1 MSRAQLFAD
10 ELTPHILAGHSSP
23 PFFKRG
29 PAPLAKLVFFAIV
42 SLAMLVSDLN
52 MRYLDGF
59 RKGLSVLAYPLQMA
73 AASPADFVRNASDYF
88 ASLVRLQIE
97 NKDLKARQLK
107 GAERLLRLDQ
117 LEQENRHLRAL
128 LEARDKQSARS
139 VVAEIMYTA
148 KDPFSRKVILDKG
161 AQAGIEAGQAV
172 VDDVGVIGQITRV
185 FPMQSELTLLT
196 DKDQAIPVMIV
207 RTGMRAVLFGSG
219 NGLMELRYL
228 AANADVQA
236 GDKVVTSGLDG
247 VFLAGLP
254 VAIVAR
260 VERDQ
265 AQAFAR
271 IPCLPAAGVEQFS
284 HVLVLGHRESLP
296 PRPPEAE
303 PVAGKSG
310 KGRKARAP
318 KE

>member
-1 MSRAQLFAD
+1 
-10 ELTPHILAGHSSP
+10 
-23 PFFKRG
+23 
-29 PAPLAKLVFFAIV
+29 
-42 SLAMLVSDLN
+42 MLVSDLN

-97 NKDLKARQLK
+97 NKDLKARQLR

-254 VAIVAR
+254 VATVAR

-284 HVLVLGHRESLP
+284 HVLVLGHRERLP

-303 PVAGKSG
+303 PVTGKSG

>member
-1 MSRAQLFAD
+1 
-10 ELTPHILAGHSSP
+10 
-23 PFFKRG
+23 
-29 PAPLAKLVFFAIV
+29 
-42 SLAMLVSDLN
+42 MLVSDLN

-97 NKDLKARQLK
+97 NKDLKARQLR

-254 VAIVAR
+254 VATVAR

-303 PVAGKSG
+303 PVTGKSG

>member
-1 MSRAQLFAD
+1 MV
-10 ELTPHILAGHSSP
+10 GHSPP

-29 PAPLAKLVFFAIV
+29 PAPLAKLVFFV
-42 SLAMLVSDLN
+42 VLSLALLVSDLN
-52 MRYLDGF
+52 LRYLDAF
-59 RKGLSVLAYPLQMA
+59 RQGLSVLAYPLQMA
-73 AASPADFVRNASDYF
+73 AATPADVVRNASNYF

-97 NKDLKARQLK
+97 NKELKRRQLA
-107 GAERLLRLDQ
+107 GAERALRLDE
-117 LEQENRHLRAL
+117 LELENRRLRTL
-128 LEARDKQSARS
+128 LEARERQPIKS

-207 RTGMRAVLFGSG
+207 RSGLRAVLFGSG

-228 AANADVQA
+228 AANADVQP

-247 VFLAGLP
+247 VFVSGLP
-254 VAIVAR
+254 VATVVK

-265 AQAFAR
+265 AQTFAR

-284 HVLVLGHRESLP
+284 HVLVLGNRESLP
-296 PRPPEAE
+296 PRPPEPE
-303 PVAGKSG
+303 VINKGKS
-310 KGRKARAP
+310 KGRNKARA

>member
-1 MSRAQLFAD
+1 MV
-10 ELTPHILAGHSSP
+10 GHSPP

-29 PAPLAKLVFFAIV
+29 PAPLAKLVFFVIV
-42 SLAMLVSDLN
+42 SLALLISDLN
-52 MRYLDGF
+52 LCYLDAF
-59 RKGLSVLAYPLQMA
+59 RQGLSVLAYPLQMA
-73 AASPADFVRNASDYF
+73 AATPADFVRNASNYF
-88 ASLVRLQIE
+88 SSLVRLQIE
-97 NKDLKARQLK
+97 NKELKSRQLQ

-128 LEARDKQSARS
+128 LEARERQPVKS

-161 AQAGIEAGQAV
+161 DQAGIAAGQAV
-172 VDDVGVIGQITRV
+172 VDESGVIGQITRV

-207 RTGMRAVLFGSG
+207 RSGLRAVLFGSG

-228 AANADVQA
+228 AANADVQP

-254 VAIVAR
+254 VATVAK

-265 AQAFAR
+265 AQTFAR

-284 HVLVLGHRESLP
+284 HVLVLGHRENLP

-303 PVAGKSG
+303 VINKGKG
-310 KGRKARAP
+310 AKGRKAKAG

>member
-1 MSRAQLFAD
+1 MV
-10 ELTPHILAGHSSP
+10 GHSPP

-29 PAPLAKLVFFAIV
+29 PAPLAKLVFFVIV
-42 SLAMLVSDLN
+42 SLALLISDLN
-52 MRYLDGF
+52 LRYLDAF
-59 RKGLSVLAYPLQMA
+59 RQGLSVLAYPLQMA
-73 AASPADFVRNASDYF
+73 AATPADFVRNASNYF
-88 ASLVRLQIE
+88 SSLVRLQIE
-97 NKDLKARQLK
+97 NKDLKSRQLQ

-128 LEARDKQSARS
+128 LEARERQPVKS

-161 AQAGIEAGQAV
+161 DQAGIAAGQAV
-172 VDDVGVIGQITRV
+172 VDESGVIGQITRV

-207 RTGMRAVLFGSG
+207 RSGLRAVLFGSG

-228 AANADVQA
+228 AANADVQP

-254 VAIVAR
+254 VATVAK

-265 AQAFAR
+265 AQTFAR

-284 HVLVLGHRESLP
+284 HVLVLGHRENLP

-303 PVAGKSG
+303 VINKGKG
-310 KGRKARAP
+310 AKGRKAKAG

>member
-1 MSRAQLFAD
+1 VV
-10 ELTPHILAGHSSP
+10 GHSPP

-29 PAPLAKLVFFAIV
+29 PAPLAKLVFFVIV
-42 SLAMLVSDLN
+42 SLALLISDLN
-52 MRYLDGF
+52 LRYLDAF
-59 RKGLSVLAYPLQMA
+59 RQGLSVLAYPLQMA
-73 AASPADFVRNASDYF
+73 AATPADFVRNASNYF
-88 ASLVRLQIE
+88 SSLVRLQIE
-97 NKDLKARQLK
+97 NKELKSRQLQ

-128 LEARDKQSARS
+128 LEARERQPVKS

-161 AQAGIEAGQAV
+161 DQAGIAAGQAV
-172 VDDVGVIGQITRV
+172 VDESGVIGQITRV

-207 RTGMRAVLFGSG
+207 RSGLRAVLFGSG

-228 AANADVQA
+228 AANADVQP

-254 VAIVAR
+254 VATVAK

-265 AQAFAR
+265 AQTFAR

-284 HVLVLGHRESLP
+284 HVLVLGHRENLP

-303 PVAGKSG
+303 VINKGKG
-310 KGRKARAP
+310 AKGRKAKAG

>member
-1 MSRAQLFAD
+1 MV
-10 ELTPHILAGHSSP
+10 GHSPP

-29 PAPLAKLVFFAIV
+29 PAPLAKLVFFV
-42 SLAMLVSDLN
+42 VLSLALLVSDLN
-52 MRYLDGF
+52 LRYLDAF
-59 RKGLSVLAYPLQMA
+59 RQGLSVLAYPLQMA
-73 AASPADFVRNASDYF
+73 AATPADVVRNASNYF

-97 NKDLKARQLK
+97 NKELKRRQLE
-107 GAERLLRLDQ
+107 GAERALRLDE
-117 LEQENRHLRAL
+117 LELENRRLRTL
-128 LEARDKQSARS
+128 LDARERQPVKS

-161 AQAGIEAGQAV
+161 AQAGIEPGQAV

-207 RTGMRAVLFGSG
+207 RSGLRAVLFGSG

-228 AANADVQA
+228 AANADVQP

-247 VFLAGLP
+247 VFVSGLP
-254 VAIVAR
+254 VATVAK

-265 AQAFAR
+265 AQTFAR
-271 IPCLPAAGVEQFS
+271 IPCLPAAGVEQYS
-284 HVLVLGHRESLP
+284 HVLVLGNRESLP
-296 PRPPEAE
+296 PRPPEPE
-303 PVAGKSG
+303 VINKGKS
-310 KGRKARAP
+310 KGRNKARA

>member
-1 MSRAQLFAD
+1 MV
-10 ELTPHILAGHSSP
+10 GHSPP

-29 PAPLAKLVFFAIV
+29 PAPLAKLVFFVIV
-42 SLAMLVSDLN
+42 SLALLISDLN
-52 MRYLDGF
+52 LRYLDAF
-59 RKGLSVLAYPLQMA
+59 RQGLSVLAYPLQMA
-73 AASPADFVRNASDYF
+73 AATPADFVRNASNYF
-88 ASLVRLQIE
+88 SSLVRLQIE
-97 NKDLKARQLK
+97 NKELKSRQLQ

-128 LEARDKQSARS
+128 LEARERQPVKS

-161 AQAGIEAGQAV
+161 DQAGIAAGQAV
-172 VDDVGVIGQITRV
+172 VDESGVIGQITRV

-207 RTGMRAVLFGSG
+207 RSGLRAVLFGSG

-228 AANADVQA
+228 AANADVQP

-254 VAIVAR
+254 VATVAK

-265 AQAFAR
+265 AQTFAR

-284 HVLVLGHRESLP
+284 HVLVLGQRESLP
-296 PRPPEAE
+296 PRPPEPE
-303 PVAGKSG
+303 LINKGKSG
-310 KGRKARAP
+310 KGRKARAG

>member
-1 MSRAQLFAD
+1 
-10 ELTPHILAGHSSP
+10 LAGHSPP

-29 PAPLAKLVFFAIV
+29 PAPLAKLVFFVIV

-128 LEARDKQSARS
+128 LDARDKQSAKS

-172 VDDVGVIGQITRV
+172 VDDIGVIGQITRV

-207 RTGMRAVLFGSG
+207 RTGLRAVLFGSG

-254 VAIVAR
+254 VATVAR

>member
-1 MSRAQLFAD
+1 MV
-10 ELTPHILAGHSSP
+10 GHSPP

-29 PAPLAKLVFFAIV
+29 PAPLAKLVFFGLV
-42 SLAMLVSDLN
+42 SLALLISDLN
-52 MRYLDGF
+52 LRYLDAF
-59 RKGLSVLAYPLQMA
+59 RQGLSVLAYPLQMA
-73 AASPADFVRNASDYF
+73 AATPADFVRNASNYF
-88 ASLVRLQIE
+88 SSLVRLQIE
-97 NKDLKARQLK
+97 NKELKSRQLQ

-128 LEARDKQSARS
+128 LEARERQPVKS

-161 AQAGIEAGQAV
+161 DQAGIAAGQAV
-172 VDDVGVIGQITRV
+172 VDESGVIGQITRV

-207 RTGMRAVLFGSG
+207 RSGLRAVLFGSG

-228 AANADVQA
+228 AANADVQP
-236 GDKVVTSGLDG
+236 GDRVVTSGLDG
-247 VFLAGLP
+247 VFLPGLP
-254 VAIVAR
+254 VATVVK

-265 AQAFAR
+265 AQTFAR

-284 HVLVLGHRESLP
+284 HVLVLGHRENLP

-303 PVAGKSG
+303 VINKGKG
-310 KGRKARAP
+310 AKGRKAKAG

>member
-1 MSRAQLFAD
+1 MV
-10 ELTPHILAGHSSP
+10 GHSPP

-29 PAPLAKLVFFAIV
+29 PAPLAKLVFFVLV
-42 SLAMLVSDLN
+42 SLALLISDLN
-52 MRYLDGF
+52 LRYLDAF
-59 RKGLSVLAYPLQMA
+59 RKGLSVLAYPMQMA
-73 AASPADFVRNASDYF
+73 AATPADFVRNASDYF

-97 NKDLKARQLK
+97 NKELKRQQLQ

-117 LEQENRHLRAL
+117 IEQENRHLREL
-128 LEARDKQSARS
+128 LEVRERQKVNT

-161 AQAGIEAGQAV
+161 TQAGIEAGQAV
-172 VDDVGVIGQITRV
+172 VDNVGVVGQITRV

-207 RTGMRAVLFGSG
+207 RSGLRAVLFGSG

-228 AANADVQA
+228 AANADVQP

-247 VFLAGLP
+247 VFQSGLP
-254 VAIVAR
+254 VATVAR

-284 HVLVLGHRESLP
+284 HVLVLGQRANVL
-296 PRPPEAE
+296 PRPPEPE
-303 PVAGKSG
+303 VINKG
-310 KGRKARAP
+310 KGRKSRAV
-318 KE
+318 KD

>member
-1 MSRAQLFAD
+1 MV
-10 ELTPHILAGHSSP
+10 GHSTP

-29 PAPLAKLVFFAIV
+29 PAPLAKLVFFVIV
-42 SLAMLVSDLN
+42 SLGLLVSDLN
-52 MRYLDGF
+52 LRYLDAF
-59 RKGLSVLAYPLQMA
+59 RQGLSVLAYPLQMA
-73 AASPADFVRNASDYF
+73 AATPADFVRNASNYF

-97 NKDLKARQLK
+97 NKDLKARQLQ

-117 LEQENRHLRAL
+117 IEQENRHLRAL
-128 LEARDKQSARS
+128 LDARERQAVKS

-148 KDPFSRKVILDKG
+148 KDPFSRTVILDKG

-172 VDDVGVIGQITRV
+172 VDDAGVIGQITRV
-185 FPMQSELTLLT
+185 FPMQAELTLLT

-207 RTGMRAVLFGSG
+207 RNGLRAVLFGSG

-228 AANADVQA
+228 AANADIQP

-254 VAIVAR
+254 VATVAR

-265 AQAFAR
+265 AQTFAR

-284 HVLVLGHRESLP
+284 HVLVLGQRESLP
-296 PRPPEAE
+296 PRPPEPE
-303 PVAGKSG
+303 LINKGKSG
-310 KGRKARAP
+310 KGRKARAG

>member
-1 MSRAQLFAD
+1 MVGNS
-10 ELTPHILAGHSSP
+10 PP

-29 PAPLAKLVFFAIV
+29 PAPLAKLVFFVIV

-52 MRYLDGF
+52 LRYLDAF
-59 RKGLSVLAYPLQMA
+59 RQGLSVLAYPLQMA
-73 AASPADFVRNASDYF
+73 AATPADFVRNASDYF

-97 NKDLKARQLK
+97 NKELKARQLK
-107 GAERLLRLDQ
+107 GAERLLLLDQ
-117 LEQENRHLRAL
+117 IEQENRHLRAL
-128 LEARDKQSARS
+128 LEARERQAVKST
-139 VVAEIMYTA
+139 VAEIIYTA

-161 AQAGIEAGQAV
+161 AQMGIEAGQAV
-172 VDDVGVIGQITRV
+172 VDETGVIGQITRV
-185 FPMQSELTLLT
+185 FPMQAELTLLT

-207 RTGMRAVLFGSG
+207 RNGLRAVLFGSG

-228 AANADVQA
+228 AANADVQP

-247 VFLAGLP
+247 VFLPGLP
-254 VAIVAR
+254 FATVAK

-265 AQAFAR
+265 AQTFAR
-271 IPCLPAAGVEQFS
+271 IPCLPAAGVEQFG
-284 HVLVLGHRESLP
+284 HVLVLGHREALP

-303 PVAGKSG
+303 VINKGKAG
-310 KGRKARAP
+310 KGRRARAG

>member
-1 MSRAQLFAD
+1 
-10 ELTPHILAGHSSP
+10 
-23 PFFKRG
+23 
-29 PAPLAKLVFFAIV
+29 
-42 SLAMLVSDLN
+42 
-52 MRYLDGF
+52 
-59 RKGLSVLAYPLQMA
+59 MA
-73 AASPADFVRNASDYF
+73 AATPADFVRNASNYF
-88 ASLVRLQIE
+88 SSLVRLQIE
-97 NKDLKARQLK
+97 NKELKSRQLQ

-128 LEARDKQSARS
+128 LEARERQPVKS

-161 AQAGIEAGQAV
+161 DQAGIAAGQAV
-172 VDDVGVIGQITRV
+172 VDESGVIGQITRV

-207 RTGMRAVLFGSG
+207 RSGLRAVLFGSG

-254 VAIVAR
+254 VATVAK

-265 AQAFAR
+265 AQTFAR

-284 HVLVLGHRESLP
+284 HVLVLGQRESLP
-296 PRPPEAE
+296 PRPPEPE
-303 PVAGKSG
+303 LINKGKSG
-310 KGRKARAP
+310 KGRKARAG

>member
-1 MSRAQLFAD
+1 MV
-10 ELTPHILAGHSSP
+10 GHSPP

-29 PAPLAKLVFFAIV
+29 PAPLAKLVFFGLV
-42 SLAMLVSDLN
+42 SLALLVSDLN
-52 MRYLDGF
+52 LRYLEAF
-59 RKGLSVLAYPLQMA
+59 RQGLSVLAYPLQMA
-73 AASPADFVRNASDYF
+73 AATPADFVRNASDYF
-88 ASLVRLQIE
+88 SSLVRLQIE
-97 NKDLKARQLK
+97 NKELKSRQLQ
-107 GAERLLRLDQ
+107 GAERMLRLEQ
-117 LEQENRHLRAL
+117 LELENRHLRSL
-128 LEARDKQSARS
+128 LDARERQPVKS

-161 AQAGIEAGQAV
+161 DQAGIAAGQAV
-172 VDDVGVIGQITRV
+172 VDESGVIGQITRV

-207 RTGMRAVLFGSG
+207 RSGLRAVLFGSG

-228 AANADVQA
+228 AANADVQP
-236 GDKVVTSGLDG
+236 GDRVVTSGLDG
-247 VFLAGLP
+247 VFLPGLP
-254 VAIVAR
+254 VATVVK

-265 AQAFAR
+265 AQTFAR

-284 HVLVLGHRESLP
+284 HVLVLGHRENLP

-303 PVAGKSG
+303 VINKG
-310 KGRKARAP
+310 KGAKARKARAA

>member
-1 MSRAQLFAD
+1 MV
-10 ELTPHILAGHSSP
+10 GHSPP

-29 PAPLAKLVFFAIV
+29 PAPLAKLVFFVIV
-42 SLAMLVSDLN
+42 SLALLLSDLN
-52 MRYLDGF
+52 LRYLDGF
-59 RKGLSVLAYPLQMA
+59 RQGRSVLAYPLQMA
-73 AASPADFVRNASDYF
+73 AATPADFVRNASNYF
-88 ASLVRLQIE
+88 SSLVRLQIE
-97 NKDLKARQLK
+97 NKELKSRQLQ

-128 LEARDKQSARS
+128 LEARERQPVKS

-161 AQAGIEAGQAV
+161 DQAGIAAGQAV
-172 VDDVGVIGQITRV
+172 VDESGVIGQITRV

-207 RTGMRAVLFGSG
+207 RSGLRAVLFGSG

-228 AANADVQA
+228 AANADVQP

-254 VAIVAR
+254 VATVAK

-265 AQAFAR
+265 AQTFAR

-284 HVLVLGHRESLP
+284 HVLVLGHRENLP

-303 PVAGKSG
+303 VINKGKG
-310 KGRKARAP
+310 AKGRKAKAG

>member
-1 MSRAQLFAD
+1 MV
-10 ELTPHILAGHSSP
+10 GHSPP

-29 PAPLAKLVFFAIV
+29 PAPLAKLVFFGLV
-42 SLAMLVSDLN
+42 SLALLVSDLN
-52 MRYLDGF
+52 LRYLEAF
-59 RKGLSVLAYPLQMA
+59 RQGLSVLAYPLQMA
-73 AASPADFVRNASDYF
+73 AATPADFVRNASDYF
-88 ASLVRLQIE
+88 SSLVRLQIE
-97 NKDLKARQLK
+97 NKELKSRQLQ
-107 GAERLLRLDQ
+107 GAERMLRLEQ
-117 LEQENRHLRAL
+117 LELENRHLRSL
-128 LEARDKQSARS
+128 LDARERQPVKS

-161 AQAGIEAGQAV
+161 DQAGIAAGQAV
-172 VDDVGVIGQITRV
+172 VDESGVIGQITRV

-207 RTGMRAVLFGSG
+207 RSGLRAVLFGSG

-228 AANADVQA
+228 AANADVQP

-247 VFLAGLP
+247 VFLPGLP
-254 VAIVAR
+254 VATVVK

-265 AQAFAR
+265 AQTFAR

-284 HVLVLGHRESLP
+284 HVLVLGHRENLP
-296 PRPPEAE
+296 PRPPEPEAINK
-303 PVAGKSG
+303 GKGG
-310 KGRKARAP
+310 KGRKARAA

>member
-1 MSRAQLFAD
+1 MV
-10 ELTPHILAGHSSP
+10 GHSPP

-29 PAPLAKLVFFAIV
+29 PAPLAKLVFFVIV
-42 SLAMLVSDLN
+42 SLALLISDLN
-52 MRYLDGF
+52 LRYLDAF
-59 RKGLSVLAYPLQMA
+59 RQGLSVLAYPLQMA
-73 AASPADFVRNASDYF
+73 AATPADFVRNASNYF
-88 ASLVRLQIE
+88 SSLVRLQIE
-97 NKDLKARQLK
+97 NKELKSRQLQ

-128 LEARDKQSARS
+128 LEARERQPVKS

-161 AQAGIEAGQAV
+161 DQAGIAPGQAV
-172 VDDVGVIGQITRV
+172 VDESGVIGQITRV

-207 RTGMRAVLFGSG
+207 RSGLRAVLFGSG

-228 AANADVQA
+228 AANADVQP

-254 VAIVAR
+254 VATVAK

-265 AQAFAR
+265 AQTFAR

-284 HVLVLGHRESLP
+284 HVLVLGHRENLP

-303 PVAGKSG
+303 VINKGKG
-310 KGRKARAP
+310 AKGRKAKAG

>member
-1 MSRAQLFAD
+1 VV
-10 ELTPHILAGHSSP
+10 GHSPP

-29 PAPLAKLVFFAIV
+29 PAPLAKLVFFVIV
-42 SLAMLVSDLN
+42 SLALLISDLN
-52 MRYLDGF
+52 LRYLDAF
-59 RKGLSVLAYPLQMA
+59 RQGLSVLAYPLQMA
-73 AASPADFVRNASDYF
+73 AATPADFVRNASNYF
-88 ASLVRLQIE
+88 SSLVRLQIE
-97 NKDLKARQLK
+97 NKELKSRQLQ

-128 LEARDKQSARS
+128 LEARERQPVKS

-161 AQAGIEAGQAV
+161 DQAGIAAGQAV
-172 VDDVGVIGQITRV
+172 VDESGVIGQITRV

-207 RTGMRAVLFGSG
+207 RSGLRAVLFGSG

-228 AANADVQA
+228 AANADVQP
-236 GDKVVTSGLDG
+236 GDRVVTSGLDG

-254 VAIVAR
+254 VATVAK

-265 AQAFAR
+265 AQTFAR

-284 HVLVLGHRESLP
+284 HVLVLGHRENLP

-303 PVAGKSG
+303 VINKGKG
-310 KGRKARAP
+310 AKGRKAKAG

>member
-1 MSRAQLFAD
+1 MV
-10 ELTPHILAGHSSP
+10 GHSTP

-29 PAPLAKLVFFAIV
+29 PAPLAKLVFFVIV
-42 SLAMLVSDLN
+42 SLGLLVSDLN
-52 MRYLDGF
+52 LRYLDAF
-59 RKGLSVLAYPLQMA
+59 RQGLSVLAYPLQMA
-73 AASPADFVRNASDYF
+73 AATPADFVRNASNYF

-97 NKDLKARQLK
+97 NKDLKARQPQ

-117 LEQENRHLRAL
+117 IEQENRHLRAL
-128 LEARDKQSARS
+128 LGARERQAVKS

-148 KDPFSRKVILDKG
+148 KDPFSRTVILDKG

-172 VDDVGVIGQITRV
+172 VDDAGVIGQITRV
-185 FPMQSELTLLT
+185 FPMQAELTLLT

-207 RTGMRAVLFGSG
+207 RSGLRAVLFGSG

-228 AANADVQA
+228 AANADIQP

-254 VAIVAR
+254 LATVAR

-265 AQAFAR
+265 AQTFAR

-284 HVLVLGHRESLP
+284 HVLVLGQRESLP
-296 PRPPEAE
+296 PRPPEPE
-303 PVAGKSG
+303 LINKGKSG
-310 KGRKARAP
+310 KGRKARAG

>member
-1 MSRAQLFAD
+1 MV
-10 ELTPHILAGHSSP
+10 GHSPP

-29 PAPLAKLVFFAIV
+29 PAPLAKLVFFGLV
-42 SLAMLVSDLN
+42 SLALLVSDLN
-52 MRYLDGF
+52 LRYLEAF
-59 RKGLSVLAYPLQMA
+59 RQGLSVLAYPLQMA
-73 AASPADFVRNASDYF
+73 AATPADFVRNASDYF
-88 ASLVRLQIE
+88 SSLVRLQIE
-97 NKDLKARQLK
+97 NKELKSRQLQ
-107 GAERLLRLDQ
+107 GAERMLRLEQ
-117 LEQENRHLRAL
+117 LELENRHLRSL
-128 LEARDKQSARS
+128 LDARERQPVKS

-161 AQAGIEAGQAV
+161 DQAGIAAGQAV
-172 VDDVGVIGQITRV
+172 VDESGVIGQITRV

-207 RTGMRAVLFGSG
+207 RSGLRAVLFGSG

-228 AANADVQA
+228 AANADVQP
-236 GDKVVTSGLDG
+236 GDKVVTSGLDW

-254 VAIVAR
+254 VATVAK

-265 AQAFAR
+265 AQTFAR

-284 HVLVLGHRESLP
+284 HVLVLGHRENLP

-303 PVAGKSG
+303 VINKGKG
-310 KGRKARAP
+310 AKGRKAKAG

>member
-1 MSRAQLFAD
+1 VV
-10 ELTPHILAGHSSP
+10 GHSPP

-29 PAPLAKLVFFAIV
+29 PAPLAKLVFFVIV
-42 SLAMLVSDLN
+42 SLALLVSDLN
-52 MRYLDGF
+52 LRYLEAF
-59 RKGLSVLAYPLQMA
+59 RQGLSVLAYPLQMA
-73 AASPADFVRNASDYF
+73 AATPADFVRNASNYF
-88 ASLVRLQIE
+88 SSLVRLQIE
-97 NKDLKARQLK
+97 NKDLKSKQLQ

-128 LEARDKQSARS
+128 LEARERLPVKS

-161 AQAGIEAGQAV
+161 DQAGIAAGQAV
-172 VDDVGVIGQITRV
+172 VDASGVIGQITRV

-207 RTGMRAVLFGSG
+207 RSGLRAVLFGSG

-228 AANADVQA
+228 AANADVQP

-254 VAIVAR
+254 VATVAK

-265 AQAFAR
+265 AQTFAR

-284 HVLVLGHRESLP
+284 HVLVLGQRENLP

-303 PVAGKSG
+303 VINKGKG
-310 KGRKARAP
+310 AKGRKARAA

>member
-1 MSRAQLFAD
+1 MV
-10 ELTPHILAGHSSP
+10 GHSP
-23 PFFKRG
+23 PHFFKRG
-29 PAPLAKLVFFAIV
+29 PAPLAKLVFFVIV
-42 SLAMLVSDLN
+42 SLALLISDLN
-52 MRYLDGF
+52 LRYLDAF
-59 RKGLSVLAYPLQMA
+59 RQGLSVLAYPLQMA
-73 AASPADFVRNASDYF
+73 AATPADFVRNASNYF
-88 ASLVRLQIE
+88 SSLVRLQIE
-97 NKDLKARQLK
+97 NKELKSRQLQ

-128 LEARDKQSARS
+128 LEARERQPVKS

-161 AQAGIEAGQAV
+161 DQAGIAAGQAV
-172 VDDVGVIGQITRV
+172 VDESGVIGQITRV

-207 RTGMRAVLFGSG
+207 RSGLRAVLFGSG

-228 AANADVQA
+228 AANADVQP

-254 VAIVAR
+254 VATVAK

-265 AQAFAR
+265 AQTFAR

-284 HVLVLGHRESLP
+284 HVLVLGHRENLP

-303 PVAGKSG
+303 VINKGKG
-310 KGRKARAP
+310 AKGRKAKAG

>member
-1 MSRAQLFAD
+1 MV
-10 ELTPHILAGHSSP
+10 GHSPP

-29 PAPLAKLVFFAIV
+29 PAPLAKLVFFVIV
-42 SLAMLVSDLN
+42 SLALLVSDLN
-52 MRYLDGF
+52 LRYLEAF
-59 RKGLSVLAYPLQMA
+59 RQGLSVLAYPLQMA
-73 AASPADFVRNASDYF
+73 AATPADFVRNASDYF
-88 ASLVRLQIE
+88 SSLVRLQIE
-97 NKDLKARQLK
+97 NKELKSRQLQ
-107 GAERLLRLDQ
+107 GAERMLRLEQ
-117 LEQENRHLRAL
+117 LELENRHLRSL
-128 LEARDKQSARS
+128 LDARERQPVKS

-161 AQAGIEAGQAV
+161 DQAGIAAGQAV
-172 VDDVGVIGQITRV
+172 VDESGVIGQITRV

-207 RTGMRAVLFGSG
+207 RSGLRAVLFGSG

-228 AANADVQA
+228 AANADVQP
-236 GDKVVTSGLDG
+236 GDRVVTSGLDG
-247 VFLAGLP
+247 VFLPGLP
-254 VAIVAR
+254 VATVAK

-265 AQAFAR
+265 AQTFAR

-284 HVLVLGHRESLP
+284 HVLVLGHRENLP

-303 PVAGKSG
+303 VINKGKG
-310 KGRKARAP
+310 AKGRKAKAG